1 MARTSLIQTCLDD
14 LERSDDAGATR
25 QIVADRRQALLGT
38 PGVAAE
44 VIGCLGDVTNAEL
57 DRRLAL
63 LEVLIDE
70 ARMDKENRGRFG
82 ERFLSE
88 AHHAIDAL
96 AEADNLDEG
105 TAVLLAHAYACAN
118 LEAPGSLGSSIPVG
132 LEEGDGVTRLPV
144 DPDSLLDRI
153 RDEAEGHVY
162 GLHGALAAGLG
173 VLPVELRPDFVRY
186 VAGRDDGSC
195 GRLALYWM
203 LDPVADIRLAAAT
216 GLLGRARRGALEP
229 ATAAPLPLIRSWM
242 PADRARQV
250 LDAALR
256 EAHRR
261 DLLGPIQQPA
271 GQPERCLG
279 TLPDGSGSQS
289 FAIGLGATA
298 GPAVAMVLVKTG
310 YGIKDAF
317 VVSDEDGDGP
327 NQTMTEMELE
337 AGALDIP
344 WETVPAT
351 LAAALAEGLAS
362 GHPPSAG
369 LLDVALACGL
379 TGLRPR
385 PLTPR
390 DWLAEVDPEGEIAAL
405 SVQKRGRLINRSET
419 WPDDHPIVET
429 WYEGTAIF
437 DEMLKE
443 DQGPRQLEAA
453 LWAHL
458 ETRREV
464 WALTMMRAAHI
475 MQAAGRDAQWMF
487 FAATGAALLDGR
499 SLKKTPIMGHVFDA
513 TIAAWQEEEYGF
525 WEGEAPGAADVLEAA
540 PAPWGEKGVPPDG
553 SRPAIPSAWLDGY
566 LMAAVL
572 APVVPRP
579 GAWLSALVEKVSEF
593 ADEQALE
600 RFVSLVTARYNE
612 INAGVAKAEFVA
624 ALLAEL
630 GSDDLA
636 TWARG
641 FSEGVTTLQDNWPRS
656 ALAATDRR
664 ALSLLAGL
672 AAGDRADELARAEL
686 SQFVGAR
693 FAARQ

>member
-1 MARTSLIQTCLDD
+1 M
-14 LERSDDAGATR
+14 
-25 QIVADRRQALLGT
+25 ADRRQALLGT
-38 PGVAAE
+38 PGIASE
-44 VIGCLGDVTNAEL
+44 VIGCLGDVTDAEL

-63 LEVLIDE
+63 LEILIDE

-105 TAVLLAHAYACAN
+105 TAVLLAHAYARAN

-132 LEEGDGVTRLPV
+132 LEEGDGVIRLPV

-162 GLHGALAAGLG
+162 GLHGALGAGLG
-173 VLPVELRPDFVRY
+173 VLPVELRPVFVQY
-186 VAGRDDGSC
+186 VAGRDDGSY

-203 LDPVADIRLAAAT
+203 LDPVADIRLAAAA
-216 GLLGRARRGALEP
+216 GLLERARRGALEP

-256 EAHRR
+256 EARRR
-261 DLLGPIQQPA
+261 DLLGPIQQSA
-271 GQPERCLG
+271 GRLERCLG

-289 FAIGLGATA
+289 FAIGLDGVA
-298 GPAVAMVLVKTG
+298 GPAVAMILVKTG
-310 YGIKDAF
+310 HGIKDAF
-317 VVSDEDGDGP
+317 VVLDEDGDEP

-337 AGALDIP
+337 TGALDIP
-344 WETVPAT
+344 WETVPTA

-390 DWLAEVDPEGEIAAL
+390 DWLTEVDPEGEIATL
-405 SVQKRGRLINRSET
+405 SVQKRGRLVNRSET

-453 LWAHL
+453 IWTHL

-475 MQAAGRDAQWMF
+475 LKAAGRDAQWMS

-499 SLKKTPIMGHVFDA
+499 SLKKTPIMGYVFDA
-513 TIAAWQEEEYGF
+513 TVTAWQEEEYGS
-525 WEGEAPGAADVLEAA
+525 WEGEAHGAADAPEEKPAA
-540 PAPWGEKGVPPDG
+540 PWREKGVPPDG
-553 SRPAIPSAWLDGY
+553 PLSAAWLDGY
-566 LMAAVL
+566 LTAAVL
-572 APVVPRP
+572 APVTPRP
-579 GAWLSALVEKVSEF
+579 GAWLSAVVKGISEF

-612 INAGVAKAEFVA
+612 LNAGVAKAEFVA
-624 ALLAEL
+624 AMLAEL

-636 TWARG
+636 VWARG
-641 FSEGVTTLQDNWPRS
+641 FSEGMATLQDNWPRS

-664 ALSLLAGL
+664 ALTLLAGL
-672 AAGDRADELARAEL
+672 AAGDRADELVLAEL
-686 SQFVGAR
+686 AQFVGAR

>member
-1 MARTSLIQTCLDD
+1 M
-14 LERSDDAGATR
+14 
-25 QIVADRRQALLGT
+25 ADRRQALLGT
-38 PGVAAE
+38 PGIASE
-44 VIGCLGDVTNAEL
+44 VIGCLGDVTDAEL

-63 LEVLIDE
+63 LEILIDE

-105 TAVLLAHAYACAN
+105 TAVLLAHAYARAN

-132 LEEGDGVTRLPV
+132 LEEGDGVIRLPV

-162 GLHGALAAGLG
+162 GLHGALGAGLG
-173 VLPVELRPDFVRY
+173 VLPVELRPVFVQY
-186 VAGRDDGSC
+186 VAGRDDGSY

-203 LDPVADIRLAAAT
+203 LDPVADIRLAAAA
-216 GLLGRARRGALEP
+216 GLLERARRGALEP

-256 EAHRR
+256 EARRR
-261 DLLGPIQQPA
+261 DLLGPIQQSA
-271 GQPERCLG
+271 GRLERCLG

-289 FAIGLGATA
+289 FAIGLDGAA
-298 GPAVAMVLVKTG
+298 GPAVAMILVKTG
-310 YGIKDAF
+310 HGIKDAF
-317 VVSDEDGDGP
+317 VVSDEDGDEP

-344 WETVPAT
+344 WETVPTA

-379 TGLRPR
+379 TGLRRR

-390 DWLAEVDPEGEIAAL
+390 DWLAEVDPEGEIATL
-405 SVQKRGRLINRSET
+405 SVQKRGRLVNRSET

-453 LWAHL
+453 IWTHL

-475 MQAAGRDAQWMF
+475 LKAAGRDAQWMS

-499 SLKKTPIMGHVFDA
+499 SLKKTPIMGYVFDA
-513 TIAAWQEEEYGF
+513 TVTAWQEEEYGS
-525 WEGEAPGAADVLEAA
+525 WEGEAHGAADALEEEPA
-540 PAPWGEKGVPPDG
+540 APWGEKGVPPDG
-553 SRPAIPSAWLDGY
+553 PLSAAWLDGY
-566 LMAAVL
+566 LTAAVL
-572 APVVPRP
+572 APVTPRP
-579 GAWLSALVEKVSEF
+579 GVWLSAVVKGISEF

-612 INAGVAKAEFVA
+612 LNAGVAKAEFVA
-624 ALLAEL
+624 AMLAEL

-636 TWARG
+636 VWARG
-641 FSEGVTTLQDNWPRS
+641 FSEGMATLQDNWPRS

-664 ALSLLAGL
+664 ALTLLAGL
-672 AAGDRADELARAEL
+672 AAGDRADELVLAEL
-686 SQFVGAR
+686 AQFVGAR

>member
-1 MARTSLIQTCLDD
+1 
-14 LERSDDAGATR
+14 
-25 QIVADRRQALLGT
+25 
-38 PGVAAE
+38 
-44 VIGCLGDVTNAEL
+44 
-57 DRRLAL
+57 
-63 LEVLIDE
+63 
-70 ARMDKENRGRFG
+70 
-82 ERFLSE
+82 
-88 AHHAIDAL
+88 
-96 AEADNLDEG
+96 
-105 TAVLLAHAYACAN
+105 
-118 LEAPGSLGSSIPVG
+118 
-132 LEEGDGVTRLPV
+132 
-144 DPDSLLDRI
+144 
-153 RDEAEGHVY
+153 
-162 GLHGALAAGLG
+162 
-173 VLPVELRPDFVRY
+173 
-186 VAGRDDGSC
+186 
-195 GRLALYWM
+195 
-203 LDPVADIRLAAAT
+203 
-216 GLLGRARRGALEP
+216 
-229 ATAAPLPLIRSWM
+229 M

-250 LDAALR
+250 FDAALR
-256 EAHRR
+256 EARRR

-289 FAIGLGATA
+289 FAIGLGGTA
-298 GPAVAMVLVKTG
+298 GPAVALVLVKTG

-379 TGLRPR
+379 TELRPR
-385 PLTPR
+385 PMTPR

-405 SVQKRGRLINRSET
+405 SVQKRGRLVNRSET

-443 DQGPRQLEAA
+443 EHGPRQLEAA

-464 WALTMMRAAHI
+464 WALAMMRAAHI
-475 MQAAGRDAQWMF
+475 LKAAGRDAQWMS
-487 FAATGAALLDGR
+487 FAATGSALLDGR
-499 SLKKTPIMGHVFDA
+499 PLKKTPIMGYVFDA

-540 PAPWGEKGVPPDG
+540 PAPWDESEMLPDG
-553 SRPAIPSAWLDGY
+553 SLSAVLSAWLDGY

-579 GAWLSALVEKVSEF
+579 GAWLSALVKRVPDV

-600 RFVSLVTARYNE
+600 RLVSLATARYNE
-612 INAGVAKAEFVA
+612 LNAGVAKAEFVA
-624 ALLAEL
+624 TLLAEL
-630 GSDDLA
+630 SSDDLA
-636 TWARG
+636 AWAGG
-641 FSEGVTTLQDNWPRS
+641 FSEGMTTLQDNWPRS

-672 AAGDRADELARAEL
+672 AAGDKADDLARAEL

-693 FAARQ
+693 FAAR